1 MEFYSLSSAGINHT
15 QQTRGL
21 LCVLKVAV
29 LLVATKGGRVRKQK
43 RPLSEVTAPWK
54 EQRRVGEHC

>member
-29 LLVATKGGRVRKQK
+29 LLVATKGGSQEAEEATFRSYC
-43 RPLSEVTAPWK
+43 PMEGA
-54 EQRRVGEHC
+54 EEGG

>member
-29 LLVATKGGRVRKQK
+29 LLVATKGGRVRKQ
-43 RPLSEVTAPWK
+43 
-54 EQRRVGEHC
+54 